1 MVDLSIVML
10 ICQRVSI
17 KSTIRSPYTVCIPTT
32 YHKISISFQYIGQY
46 HYMHIPYTIHRVQ
59 YTTYIAT
66 DANMYL
72 YIYMH
77 LCIYISRYIFI
88 YRRSFPTQQWYI
100 YAAICS
106 TWFDQNDK
114 KDRTVVELP
123 FDVPNGALGHPGIS
137 PGHRFPYDIYRDWN
151 LIYWYI
157 LLVNGNISTYQQYMS
172 LYIVIMGLLAYTV
185 DNGIY
190 C

>member
-32 YHKISISFQYIGQY
+32 YHKISISFQDIGQY

-72 YIYMH
+72 YI
-77 LCIYISRYIFI
+77 CIYVY
-88 YRRSFPTQQWYI
+88 
-100 YAAICS
+100 
-106 TWFDQNDK
+106 
-114 KDRTVVELP
+114 
-123 FDVPNGALGHPGIS
+123 
-137 PGHRFPYDIYRDWN
+137 
-151 LIYWYI
+151 
-157 LLVNGNISTYQQYMS
+157 TYQGIY
-172 LYIVIMGLLAYTV
+172 LYIEDLFPLNSDTYMLQYAPHDLTKTTKRTERQWSCPSTCPTARWDTQEFRQVIVFRTTYI
-185 DNGIY
+185 GIEI
-190 C
+190 